1 MMAIKAAR
9 GFTERPK
16 IAKCEG
22 AYHGSYDHAELSMD
36 TPKDLWKDDPISYR
50 FSKGT
55 PQRVLDDVV
64 VIPFNNAPEA
74 IRILSM
80 HAANLACVLID
91 PMPSRSGLV
100 PATPEFLNALRQF
113 TTEHGILLVF
123 DEVISFRMGYRG
135 AQGELG
141 VAPDLTA
148 IAKIIGG
155 GFPIGAVAGLA
166 SVMSVFDP
174 RKGKPAV
181 PHGGTFNANPISMV
195 AGETAMKLMTP
206 AAFDALAAL
215 GARARAGLSKAFA
228 AAKIPGQVTGYGS
241 LFRFH
246 MTARPLYDYRSSSSV
261 GSEAS
266 DRKAVID
273 YLYDHGFMLGDTGFG
288 AISTVMTAEEIDAL
302 THAFATALKTLRLAS
317 AAD

>member
-1 MMAIKAAR
+1 
-9 GFTERPK
+9 
-16 IAKCEG
+16 
-22 AYHGSYDHAELSMD
+22 
-36 TPKDLWKDDPISYR
+36 
-50 FSKGT
+50 
-55 PQRVLDDVV
+55 
-64 VIPFNNAPEA
+64 
-74 IRILSM
+74 
-80 HAANLACVLID
+80 VLID

-100 PATPEFLNALRQF
+100 PASQEFLSALREF
-113 TTEHGILLVF
+113 TAKHGILLVF

-141 VAPDLTA
+141 AVPDLTA

-155 GFPIGAVAGLA
+155 GFPIGAVAGRA
-166 SVMSVFDP
+166 AIMNVFDP

-195 AGETAMKLMTP
+195 AGEVAMTLMTP
-206 AAFDALAAL
+206 EAFDGLAVL
-215 GARARAGLSKAFA
+215 GERARAGLTRAFV
-228 AAKIPGQVTGYGS
+228 AAKLPGQVTGYGS

-246 MTARPLYDYRSSSSV
+246 MTARPLYDYRSSTSV
-261 GSEAS
+261 GNEAA

-288 AISTVMTAEEIDAL
+288 AISTVMTVAEIDAL
-302 THAFATALKTLRLAS
+302 INAFTAALKSLHLAS